1 MAIAVSVRIDFVDN
15 KGKTS
20 FTKVRLPSGRTLVD
34 YKEFAEAICQLFLN
48 GSTGRITRSSVCFG
62 VDLTSAGLNTTPSAV
77 SSVKKKASM
86 RWTTAATGF
95 DAKFSVP
102 AFSESKIV
110 AGSDDIDTTDADV
123 IAFVAQLESNIAVT
137 GGTMIFTNGRG
148 HAVSQLKTAKER
160 FRRRS
165 AG

>member
-1 MAIAVSVRIDFVDN
+1 MALAVSVRIDFVDN
-15 KGKTS
+15 KGKSS

-34 YKEFAEAICQLFLN
+34 YKDFAEQICQLFLN
-48 GSTGRITRSSVCFG
+48 VSTGRITRSSICFG
-62 VDLTSAGLNTTPSAV
+62 VDLSSASLNTTPSAV
-77 SSVKKKASM
+77 SSVKKKAAM
-86 RWTTAATGF
+86 RWITAETGF

-110 AGSDDIDTTDADV
+110 SGSDDVDTSDADV
-123 IAFVAQLESNIAVT
+123 IAFVDQLEDNIAVT
-137 GGTMIFTNGRG
+137 AGTMVFTNGRG
-148 HAVSQLKTAKER
+148 HAVATLKTAKER